1 MCAQM
6 PDDWT
11 TAYEQWTTKPGRDT
25 LAGVVTSLQPT
36 INQKLAAMGAHSDP
50 ILQSH
55 APLLAAEAIKTWK
68 PEKGASLPTWVST
81 QLNQLYRVRRNSGP
95 VHIPERQQLDAMRV
109 FKLERELEDATG
121 EVPTADV
128 LADKAGMSVKRLKE
142 IRTRMRPVVGEAN
155 LGSAELP
162 GSTADFTQEAMDL
175 LYSEADKV
183 DKLIIEG
190 RTGYGGASVVDTPVL
205 LKRTKLDQFQLARRA
220 VKLHRRMQNLR
231 DELERVYGGGA

>member
-11 TAYEQWTTKPGRDT
+11 TAYEQWNAKPGRDT
-25 LAGVVTSLQPT
+25 LAGVVTALQPT
-36 INQKLAAMGAHSDP
+36 IKQKLAAMGAHSDP

-55 APLLAAEAIKTWK
+55 APLIAAEAIKTWK
-68 PEKGASLPTWVST
+68 PDKGAALPTWVST

-121 EVPTADV
+121 ETPTADV

-142 IRTRMRPVVGEAN
+142 IRTRMRPVLGEAN
-155 LGSAELP
+155 LGSAELQ
-162 GSTADFTQEAMDL
+162 GSSADFSEEAMDL
-175 LYSEADKV
+175 LYSDADRV

-190 RTGYGGASVVDTPVL
+190 RTGYGGSKIVDTPSL
-205 LKRTKLDQFQLARRA
+205 LQRTKLDQFQLSRRA
-220 VKLHRRMQNLR
+220 MKLHRRMQQLR
-231 DELERVYGGGA
+231 DDLERVYGGGA